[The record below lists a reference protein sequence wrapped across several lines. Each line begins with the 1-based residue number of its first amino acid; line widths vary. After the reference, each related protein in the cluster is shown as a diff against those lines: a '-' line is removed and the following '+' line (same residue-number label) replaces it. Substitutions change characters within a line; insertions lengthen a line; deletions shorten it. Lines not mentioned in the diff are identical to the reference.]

1 MSISDRPRLAP
12 AATMALVRVAMVVG
26 TLALGG
32 VVWLLHRNGGVHT
45 TVTPARM
52 RAYRDA
58 AMVVWVAASLA
69 LGTLAL
75 LRQRVLDDARE
86 RTYTLLSW
94 AVGELVA
101 IVGGVFYLLGDQPR
115 FYTLGLIFFAVALVI
130 SPLRRNE

>member
-1 MSISDRPRLAP
+1 MSVSERPRLAP

-32 VVWLLHRNGGVHT
+32 VVWWLLRKSVVHVVIT
-45 TVTPARM
+45 RARM

-58 AMVVWVAASLA
+58 AMVVWVLGSVA
-69 LGTLAL
+69 LGALVL

-86 RTYTLLSW
+86 RAYTVLSW

-101 IVGGVFYLLGDQPR
+101 VVGALFWLLGEQPR
-115 FYTLGLIFFAVALVI
+115 FFTLGLIFFAVALLLA
-130 SPLRRNE
+130 PLRRTD